1 MYLEHFGL
9 NALPFRLVPAPGF
22 FYAGGVRRQILD
34 ALPAL
39 LRSGE
44 SLVAIIGEAGTGK
57 TILSR
62 MLTELLSGEAIVVE
76 LSGASL
82 GSSDVLGALVDGLEE
97 SETSEDAP
105 EPGLFPGALP
115 RLIGAVL
122 ERAPFTA
129 LVAGVVGRAA
139 ELLGSA
145 TQLPT
150 ERTLA
155 PNRLLRCI
163 SRRVLDLAEQGRRLV
178 VLVDDAHCL
187 GAPGLEALRLLAD
200 LEPEPTQ
207 RVQIVLLG
215 LPELH
220 ARLITPPASSLGQRL
235 TYSFELGTLER
246 ADLEGYV
253 SGRLAHAGCETP
265 TLFSDCALDAVL
277 DATDGVPRL
286 VNVVCHG
293 ALTLAWAGGD
303 DEVQRRHVRRSALE
317 ADGVRRIALT
327 APVREA
333 LHQGSHVATR
343 HLTRAGATLWRAG
356 GQALLRIRASLPSR
370 RPVRLV
376 LPNLGPRR
384 RFRRVAK
391 WATVP
396 LAALLLAVPFARGL
410 VQGRS
415 GEQARMSPQVEELLL
430 AEALTSLVEEAPLE
444 LPAVSKRSPLAEPPP
459 KKFRAASAPK
469 TSREKTPESVSTIG
483 RRTRPAPA
491 RKPTAER
498 QTAAPAAAAPSLRSQ
513 PTTRSRTESRPP
525 SSPVR
530 KAKAARSARSRKGSF
545 GKTPHLPEAGELADH
560 AYRRALRLAEDGDY
574 EGAAEALGD
583 LLELDPDHHRAR
595 EARASLLIRD
605 GRVDEAAGELET
617 GMILAP
623 THPGFAKLRARI
635 LSQRGTTAEA
645 LEILRRAPPPLRED
659 PEYHA
664 LVAALYQR
672 MGEHGLAADL
682 YRQVLGAEPENAAWW
697 MGFGISLEGEDAAA
711 SALLAYRAASA
722 LAGLGPES
730 RRYIQSRI
738 AAISGVGR

>member
-57 TILSR
+57 TVLSR
-62 MLTELLSGEAIVVE
+62 KLTELLSGEAIVVE
-76 LSGASL
+76 LSGASV
-82 GSSDVLGALVDGLEE
+82 GSSGVLGALVDGLEE
-97 SETSEDAP
+97 SGTSGDAP
-105 EPGLFPGALP
+105 EPPLLSGALP
-115 RLIGAVL
+115 GLIGAVL
-122 ERAPFTA
+122 ERTPLTA
-129 LVAGVVGRAA
+129 LVAGVVKRAA

-145 TQLPT
+145 TELRA

-155 PNRLLRCI
+155 PDRVLRSI
-163 SRRVLDLAEQGRRLV
+163 SRRVLDLAEEGRRLIV
-178 VLVDDAHCL
+178 FVDDAHCL

-200 LEPEPTQ
+200 LEPEPTH

-220 ARLITPPASSLGQRL
+220 VRLITPPASSLGQRL

-253 SGRLAHAGCETP
+253 GGRLAHAGCETA
-265 TLFSDCALDAVL
+265 TLFSDCALDAVFA
-277 DATDGVPRL
+277 ATGGVPRL

-317 ADGVRRIALT
+317 ADGVRRIAIT

-333 LHQGSHVATR
+333 LHQGSYAATR
-343 HLTRAGATLWRAG
+343 HLTRAGAALWLAG
-356 GQALLRIRASLPSR
+356 CQALRRIRANLPSR

-376 LPNLGPRR
+376 LPSLGPRR

-415 GEQARMSPQVEELLL
+415 GEQARMSPQVEHRLL
-430 AEALTSLVEEAPLE
+430 AEALTSLVEDPALE
-444 LPAVSKRSPLAEPPP
+444 LPAVSKRRPLAEQ
-459 KKFRAASAPK
+459 FRAAGTPK
-469 TSREKTPESVSTIG
+469 ISHQKTPESVSTGG
-483 RRTRPAPA
+483 RRTRPEPAPKPTVDRQTTAPA
-491 RKPTAER
+491 
-498 QTAAPAAAAPSLRSQ
+498 TAASSLRSQ
-513 PTTRSRTESRPP
+513 PSTRSRTESKPP
-525 SSPVR
+525 SPPAR

-545 GKTPHLPEAGELADH
+545 GKTPHVPEAGELADQ

-574 EGAAEALGD
+574 EEAAEALRE
-583 LLELDPDHHRAR
+583 LLEDDPDHHRAR
-595 EARASLLIRD
+595 EARASLLIRR

-617 GMILAP
+617 GMVLAP

-738 AAISGVGR
+738 AAISAAGR